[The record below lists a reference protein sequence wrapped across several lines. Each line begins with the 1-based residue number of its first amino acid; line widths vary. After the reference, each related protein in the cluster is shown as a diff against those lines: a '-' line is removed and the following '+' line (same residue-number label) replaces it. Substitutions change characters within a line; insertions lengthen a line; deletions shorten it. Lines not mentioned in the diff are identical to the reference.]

1 MAPFRTSHTSTL
13 DLFSLV
19 HSLRTKSEDG
29 THDVNLE
36 MRIAADDRVFDVQ
49 G

>member
-1 MAPFRTSHTSTL
+1 MAPFHTSYASTL

-19 HSLRTKSEDG
+19 HSLRMKSEDG
-29 THDVNLE
+29 THDVILE
-36 MRIAADDRVFDVQ
+36 MRIAADDWVFDVQ